1 MSARPRGLH
10 IMSSCHL
17 LAVAPATLP
26 PSSSNIHK
34 SACKSCGVV
43 TSQRCFSEIPR
54 GGAELLSAKSAD
66 GRRKIVL
73 DASMPTGFDV
83 MGMLDHAKDFV
94 DDNDETNS
102 KSDIL
107 HMNGSILA
115 FPHSCFLW
123 KVGSPREVTLETL
136 SLVVLRDP
144 KVEFL
149 FIGCNSPLPP
159 RELNRIKKAMKER
172 GVVVDQMD
180 LVSTFLG

>member
-1 MSARPRGLH
+1 
-10 IMSSCHL
+10 
-17 LAVAPATLP
+17 
-26 PSSSNIHK
+26 
-34 SACKSCGVV
+34 
-43 TSQRCFSEIPR
+43 
-54 GGAELLSAKSAD
+54 
-66 GRRKIVL
+66 
-73 DASMPTGFDV
+73 MPTGFDV

-123 KVGSPREVTLETL
+123 KVDSPREVTLETL